1 MVKKQ
6 QEKTLQPKIIKYL
19 ENNGYYVVKTIK
31 LNKSGLPDIFA
42 FKDGNTVMIEVKSEG
57 KKPSKIQDF
66 RIREVQGYGVK
77 AFYCDTY
84 ESFIKKLYI

>member
-19 ENNGYYVVKTIK
+19 TKEGWYVVKTIK
-31 LNKSGLPDIFA
+31 LSVNGLPDIFA
-42 FKDGNTVMIEVKSEG
+42 WKDGQGLMIEVKSEG
-57 KKPSKIQDF
+57 KKPSKIQEY
-66 RIREVQGYGVK
+66 RIREVQEYGVK

-84 ESFIKKLYI
+84 ESFITQMI